1 MNPLSETICF
11 IAPVILPIILSLSTF
26 FDRRRV
32 YAAWAKVASIV
43 VCIAGLG
50 WWSLHLVLLHWSS
63 LHLSRET
70 YYQLVALKGILFG
83 LAAGFSI
90 SILMARP
97 YQMRNPEKPERN
109 ADPVA

>member
-1 MNPLSETICF
+1 MSLLELLLF
-11 IAPVILPIILSLSTF
+11 IAAVIVPIILSLSTF

-43 VCIAGLG
+43 VCRAGLG

-83 LAAGFSI
+83 VAVGFSI
-90 SILMARP
+90 SILIARP
-97 YQMRNPEKPERN
+97 YQMRNLEESQKNP
-109 ADPVA
+109 ADQIP